1 MRILDRTS
9 MTSLL
14 AACLLAAA
22 CGSKSG
28 AAGVPLPDAA
38 VDAGSLADAGG
49 DAAPP
54 ADTAQADAAVA
65 DAVPADSIPPDSA
78 GTDATDSADTAAPDG
93 DTGAPDSDT
102 GAPDGGD
109 TAKWYVCAVDADCGA
124 VEIMCCDHCNG
135 GKAVAANKLYS
146 GEVKAALGPKSCD
159 SVACTEMACAPV
171 QTACQQG
178 TCVIAGSAQAC
189 QPAEAAV
196 LCVRGKPAGG
206 KEQLAVGDA
215 VEVLVHP
222 KGCFS
227 SSCTKA
233 VESSCAIAGS
243 GGDFTVTANFC
254 LANTANGG
262 PCTADCGGGG
272 FAVCNSGT
280 WTAGTHAVSLGG
292 VSVTVTVPG
301 EVPAGGACAGSQF

>member
-9 MTSLL
+9 MTYLL

-28 AAGVPLPDAA
+28 AAAVPLPDAG
-38 VDAGSLADAGG
+38 VDAGALADAGG

-54 ADTAQADAAVA
+54 ADTAQPDAAQPDAVGA

-78 GTDATDSADTAAPDG
+78 GPDAADTAVPDTAAPDSG
-93 DTGAPDSDT
+93 DTT
-102 GAPDGGD
+102 
-109 TAKWYVCAVDADCGA
+109 KWYACAADADCGA

-146 GEVKAALGPKSCD
+146 AEVKAALGAKDCAG
-159 SVACTEMACAPV
+159 VACTEMACAPV
-171 QTACQQG
+171 QTACQLG
-178 TCVIAGSAQAC
+178 TCIIAGSAQAC

-196 LCVRGKPAGG
+196 LCVRGKPVGG
-206 KEQLAVGDA
+206 KEQLAVGDV

-233 VESSCAIAGS
+233 VQSSCAITGS
-243 GGDFTVTANFC
+243 DGDFKVTANFC
-254 LANTANGG
+254 LANTSNGG

-272 FAVCNSGT
+272 FAVCTSGT